1 MPKPSPRAI
10 APETQALLDLLHAR
24 TALRV
29 TTLLKEMGEAIEV
42 LNGLVDEATRIEN
55 VVRALKYS
63 GEDQVLKEELVAW
76 DNLGAALMVEARDLR
91 RLVDG
96 VVSKVSHMDRLEL
109 EHETIIAAYQ
119 AAPPDVDLRAHIA
132 AARRALYP

>member
-1 MPKPSPRAI
+1 MPKSTLRAI

-24 TALRV
+24 TALRLPL
-29 TTLLKEMGEAIEV
+29 LLKEMGEAISV
-42 LNGLVDEATRIEN
+42 LNDLVDEATRLEN
-55 VVRALKYS
+55 AVRALKYS

-76 DNLGAALMVEARDLR
+76 DNLGAALMIEARDLR

-96 VVSKVSHMDRLEL
+96 IISKVSHMDRLEL

-119 AAPPDVDLRAHIA
+119 VAPPDVDLRAHIA

>member
-1 MPKPSPRAI
+1 MSQPPPRAI

-24 TALRV
+24 TALRLPL
-29 TTLLKEMGEAIEV
+29 LLKELGEAV
-42 LNGLVDEATRIEN
+42 ATLDTLVAEATHIEN
-55 VVRALKYS
+55 AVRALKYS
-63 GEDQVLKEELVAW
+63 EESEVLKEELVAW
-76 DNLGAALMVEARDLR
+76 DRLGEALMIESRDLR

-96 VVSKVSHMDRLEL
+96 IVSKVKHMDRLEL

-119 AAPPDVDLRAHIA
+119 VAPPDADLRAHIA

>member
-10 APETQALLDLLHAR
+10 APETLALLELLHAR
-24 TALRV
+24 TALRLP
-29 TTLLKEMGEAIEV
+29 TLLKEMGEAIAV
-42 LNGLVDEATRIEN
+42 LNDLVDEATRLEN
-55 VVRALKYS
+55 AVRALKYS
-63 GEDQVLKEELVAW
+63 EESEVLKEELVAW
-76 DNLGAALMVEARDLR
+76 DNLGAALMIEARDLR

-96 VVSKVSHMDRLEL
+96 IVSKVSHMDRLEL

-119 AAPPDVDLRAHIA
+119 AAPSDVDLRSHLA